1 MSGSTT
7 SEKIEAVAIGAFDG
21 MHTAH
26 QELLRRLGHN
36 GAVVVIDKGNA
47 TLTPGRERCHYAH
60 YPCLFFELSSIKHL
74 DAKGFVEL
82 LKRTFPNLKKIVVGY
97 DFAFGKDRRYGI
109 EDLRR
114 LFDGVVEVV
123 PEQKIEE
130 LSIHSRHIKELLRR
144 GEIELANKMLGRLY
158 SVEGRVVAGQGIGKE
173 ELVPT
178 INVEVEGFIL
188 PKPGVYATYTEIEG
202 KRYPSVTFIG
212 HRLST
217 DGRFSVETHIIG
229 QKLSKTPKKVRI
241 YFVKYLRP
249 NQKFDTLKDLK
260 AQIQKDIQKVKE
272 VL

>member
-1 MSGSTT
+1 MSGSTIL
-7 SEKIEAVAIGAFDG
+7 EKVEAVAIGAFDG
-21 MHTAH
+21 MHKAH
-26 QELLRRLGHN
+26 QELLKRLGHN
-36 GAVVVIDKGNA
+36 GAVVVIDKNTA
-47 TLTPGRERCHYAH
+47 TLTPGQERCRYTH
-60 YPCLFFELSSIKHL
+60 YPCFFFDLPSIKHL

-123 PEQKIEE
+123 PEQKLGE
-130 LSIHSRHIKELLRR
+130 LSIHSRYIKELLKK
-144 GEIELANKMLGRLY
+144 GEIELANKMLGRYY
-158 SVEGRVVAGQGIGKE
+158 SVRGRVVAGQGIGKE

-178 INVEVEGFIL
+178 LNVEVEGFLL
-188 PKPGVYATYTEIEG
+188 PKPGVYASYTESED

-217 DGRFSVETHIIG
+217 DGRFSVETHLIG
-229 QKLSKTPKKVRI
+229 QKLTKTPKEVCI
-241 YFVKYLRP
+241 YFVKYLRT
-249 NQKFDTLKDLK
+249 NQKFDTLEDLK
-260 AQIQKDIQKVKE
+260 SQIQKDIQKAKE